1 MAVFTYYNL
10 SLQVLNIDNLIKWCL
25 ISWS

>member
-10 SLQVLNIDNLIKWCL
+10 SLQVLNIDNLITWCL